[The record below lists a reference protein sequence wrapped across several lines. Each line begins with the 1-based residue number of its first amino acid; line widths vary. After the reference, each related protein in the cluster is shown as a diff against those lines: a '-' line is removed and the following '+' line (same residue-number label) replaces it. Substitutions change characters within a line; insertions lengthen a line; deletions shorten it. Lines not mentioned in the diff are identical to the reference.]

1 MRAKFSIVV
10 VAVLALLFTIAVP
23 VAGSQTRPDQSVPEA
38 SCTVE
43 YTIGA
48 TVAPAGL
55 DAFLQRTN
63 EWSGQLARIY
73 DEHAF
78 DTYLQALRLARTMAK
93 ADSRF
98 VEWMEANPATAC
110 YQPVQAKMRTRI
122 VKHAAIMRGY
132 ARLVMDQQFDSADE
146 AWRLGA
152 DHYDNTFRWL
162 NRTSACGHRLHFS

>member
-1 MRAKFSIVV
+1 MNGPAI
-10 VAVLALLFTIAVP
+10 
-23 VAGSQTRPDQSVPEA
+23 
-38 SCTVE
+38 
-43 YTIGA
+43 
-48 TVAPAGL
+48 APAGL
-55 DAFLQRTN
+55 DAFTQRIVD
-63 EWSGQLARIY
+63 WSTQLARIY

-98 VEWMEANPATAC
+98 VDWMDANPAREC

-122 VKHAAIMRGY
+122 VTHAAILRGY
-132 ARLVMDQQFDSADE
+132 ARLVMEQRFDEADE

-162 NRTSACGHRLHFS
+162 NRTSACDQGFHFRLGRSAIPA